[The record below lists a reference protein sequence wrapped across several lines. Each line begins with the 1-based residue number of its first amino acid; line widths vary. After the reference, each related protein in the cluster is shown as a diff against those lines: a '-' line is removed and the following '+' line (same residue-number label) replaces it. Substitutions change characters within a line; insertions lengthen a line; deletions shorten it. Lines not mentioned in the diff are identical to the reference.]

1 VQRPSCEVKYM
12 TDVSYRL
19 LVDTNE
25 GVLKT
30 YRLSYELDDK
40 LRADIVRHAISKIPL
55 RLSLVCANRR

>member
-1 VQRPSCEVKYM
+1 VQRLSCEVKYM

-55 RLSLVCANRR
+55 RRSLVCANRR

>member
-1 VQRPSCEVKYM
+1 M
-12 TDVSYRL
+12 TGVSYRL

-55 RLSLVCANRR
+55 RRSLVCANRR